1 MIKTIQGGVVHGD
14 AVQEIFKI
22 AKERKFALPAVNVT
36 GSSTINTVM
45 ETAKE
50 VNGPV
55 IIQFSNGG
63 CHFNAGKGLSNENQQ
78 AAIAG
83 GIAGAKHVHEL
94 AKVYNVPVILH
105 TDHCAKNLLPWID
118 GLLTAGEQF
127 YKETG
132 KPLYS
137 CLLYTS
143 PSPRDRG

>member
-55 IIQFSNGG
+55 TVSYT
-63 CHFNAGKGLSNENQQ
+63 HL
-78 AAIAG
+78 
-83 GIAGAKHVHEL
+83 
-94 AKVYNVPVILH
+94 
-105 TDHCAKNLLPWID
+105 TLPTI
-118 GLLTAGEQF
+118 
-127 YKETG
+127 
-132 KPLYS
+132 YS
-137 CLLYTS
+137 V
-143 PSPRDRG
+143 